1 LRLDSDTKQERVM
14 KIPGSAKRTANGR
27 EAVTDDNPC
36 AVEAGGWTP
45 PASVQSFANAACDFM
60 VSRPIATLW
69 SKTPYRFELL
79 LFAMAAAVRFY
90 DLHYPDSVVFDE
102 YHFGAFVNKYNWG
115 KYFFDIHPPLG
126 KLTLLW
132 VGQLTGYDATTCS
145 YDSIHDV
152 YADNCK
158 YMILRNV
165 AGAFARLVFV
175 AALSLVSQTSPPC
188 LWCSAFFGCLLPPCL
203 FSIARKMGMSN
214 SVAFLVGSLSVFDS
228 MEVIESRHILVDS
241 QLMFYC
247 GLSLWFALKYWDA
260 LERVSSFAM

>member
-1 LRLDSDTKQERVM
+1 MM

-165 AGAFARLVFV
+165 AGAFAPPGLRCGAVVGVTDFATVFV
-175 AALSLVSQTSPPC
+175 VFSFLWLPAAP
-188 LWCSAFFGCLLPPCL
+188 LLIFHC
-203 FSIARKMGMSN
+203 KKDGN
-214 SVAFLVGSLSVFDS
+214 V
-228 MEVIESRHILVDS
+228 
-241 QLMFYC
+241 QQC
-247 GLSLWFALKYWDA
+247 GLPCWQPL
-260 LERVSSFAM
+260 RVRLHGSD

>member
-1 LRLDSDTKQERVM
+1 M
-14 KIPGSAKRTANGR
+14 KSPGSAKKASDGH

-36 AVEAGGWTP
+36 AVQASDWTSSP
-45 PASVQSFANAACDFM
+45 SVQSLCNKASKFM
-60 VSRPIATLW
+60 LSRPVATLW
-69 SKTPYRFELL
+69 SRIPFRFELL
-79 LFAMAAAVRFY
+79 LFAMAASVRFY

-132 VGQLTGYDATTCS
+132 VGKLTGYDADTCS

-165 AGAFARLVFV
+165 AG
-175 AALSLVSQTSPPC
+175 
-188 LWCSAFFGCLLPPCL
+188 G
-203 FSIARKMGMSN
+203 
-214 SVAFLVGSLSVFDS
+214 SVCVGL
-228 MEVIESRHILVDS
+228 
-241 QLMFYC
+241 
-247 GLSLWFALKYWDA
+247 
-260 LERVSSFAM
+260 RV